1 MAIGFVVL
9 PVAVVCGPVYVEEL
23 ALAVG
28 LVQFPFSFVLGLVTP
43 SHRALTVA
51 QTTPPLTLVN
61 SPSLVVFHVMGEGG
75 IGAVES
81 KQGFL
86 AFSPVKVLGF

>member
-1 MAIGFVVL
+1 
-9 PVAVVCGPVYVEEL
+9 VEEL

-51 QTTPPLTLVN
+51 
-61 SPSLVVFHVMGEGG
+61 
-75 IGAVES
+75 
-81 KQGFL
+81 
-86 AFSPVKVLGF
+86 